1 MAKTGGEIFWNKV
14 LVGDIV
20 PTNYEINS
28 YTITLRARHGINNLF
43 IKGAGGIEAYGLTLD
58 DVELYR

>member
-1 MAKTGGEIFWNKV
+1 LAKTGGEIFWNKV

-20 PTNYEINS
+20 PKNYDINS
-28 YTITLRARHGINNLF
+28 YAISLKAKHGINKLY

-58 DVELYR
+58 DFELYR